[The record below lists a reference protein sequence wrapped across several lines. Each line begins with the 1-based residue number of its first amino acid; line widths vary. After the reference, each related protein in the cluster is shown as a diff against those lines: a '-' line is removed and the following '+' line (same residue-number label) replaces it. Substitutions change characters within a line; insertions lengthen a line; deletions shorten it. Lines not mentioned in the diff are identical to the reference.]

1 MQIVYLSDRP
11 DVLAE
16 TWAHVRHFMPWID
29 HGVVSLPAS
38 RASACVDDRFRDRL
52 DGLVVVTDEELTGL
66 TQDELS
72 VLDHVRRNVTIRRAL
87 IERTDLVEGAFV
99 LSDDD
104 YRPIRPVDREFFGD
118 DCGDIGYFSYD
129 LAVWP
134 GDSTDFDEAQHVT
147 HQAMAYLGFPHLSYG
162 AHMPQLMRKDLW
174 RSAFSRF
181 DRLTDDPMVC
191 EWTLYFNV
199 GLATAAERFAEP
211 RPFQTLCW
219 PQYANEWP
227 WWVRPASF
235 AFENFYPELYSAGHL
250 FSGLTTSIEPDTAER
265 TNFEKLLRWSR
276 FGQRSAALDFPA
288 DIANPWTQDSSVR
301 KATFSALRR
310 LRKAYDYLSLEDR
323 SAMVELSGTVAR
335 LEHELRLRDRR
346 KGPES

>member
-11 DVLAE
+11 EVLAE
-16 TWAHVRHFMPWID
+16 TWAHVRHFMPWAD
-29 HGVVSLPAS
+29 RCVVSMPAAKVGA
-38 RASACVDDRFRDRL
+38 ASANAGTGAGAD
-52 DGLVVVTDEELTGL
+52 VVVVSDEDVTGL
-66 TQDELS
+66 THAELS
-72 VLDHVRRNVTIRRAL
+72 ALDHVRRNVTIRRAL
-87 IERTDLVEGAFV
+87 IERTDLVDDAFI

-104 YRPIRPVDREFFGD
+104 YRPIRPVDRSFFGD
-118 DCGDIGYFSYD
+118 EAGDIGYFSYD
-129 LAVWP
+129 LAAWP

-147 HQAMAYLGFPHLSYG
+147 HQAMAYWAFPHLSYG
-162 AHMPQLMRKDLW
+162 AHMPQIMRKDLW
-174 RSAFSRF
+174 TEAFARF

-199 GLATAAERFAEP
+199 GLATASDRFADP
-211 RPFQTLCW
+211 QPFQTLCW

-227 WWVRPASF
+227 WWVRPESF
-235 AFENFYPELYSAGHL
+235 AFENFYPELYSEGHL
-250 FSGLTTSIEPDTAER
+250 FAGLPTSIDPETAER

-276 FGQRSAALDFPA
+276 FGQRSAALDFPD
-288 DIANPWTQDSSVR
+288 DIANPWTKDSSVR
-301 KATFSALRR
+301 KATFGALRR

-346 KGPES
+346 IEPES